1 MVVAITLDDGWIKPA
16 FDAILDLLAE
26 HQTHATFFLIMRA
39 ADQLGIERM
48 QRLAADGHEIA
59 YHSHNHGLMED
70 LRLWGV
76 ADWSEDYEL
85 WVDSMRAF
93 LGDQTFD
100 QAVRPFARA
109 PYGLFNAAFL
119 GMTEEK
125 ELVPV
130 SWSVDDGTLST
141 RIRLT
146 DGDILM
152 LHVSSADARL
162 LADILAREDVRFG
175 SISELLSPRS
185 AGEVV
190 KRLPIE

>member
-1 MVVAITLDDGWIKPA
+1 MVVAITLDDGWIRPA
-16 FDAILDLLAE
+16 FDTILDLLAE
-26 HQTHATFFLIMRA
+26 HQAHATFFLIMRA
-39 ADQLGIERM
+39 TDQLGVERM

-59 YHSHNHGLMED
+59 YHSYSHGLLED

-76 ADWSEDYEL
+76 SDWSEDYEL
-85 WVDSMRAF
+85 WADSMRAF
-93 LGDQTFD
+93 LGDQVFD
-100 QAVRPFARA
+100 QVVRPFARA

-125 ELVPV
+125 GLVPL

-146 DGDILM
+146 NGDILM
-152 LHVSSADARL
+152 LHVGSADARL

-175 SISELLSPRS
+175 SISELLSTRS
-185 AGEVV
+185 VGEVV
-190 KRLPIE
+190 KRLPTE